1 MADYIV
7 PLQRLIEQFRKLPG
21 VGNKT
26 AVRYAMAVLKLN
38 EEEVQQFS
46 DAVLGAKRD
55 VHSCAR
61 CFNISAEE
69 ICPICADQERDASTI
84 CVVEDVQ
91 ALMAVERVRDYRGV
105 YHVLGG
111 ALNPRRQ
118 ISGEHLHIA
127 ELLDRVEEGNVSEVI
142 LATNPTFEGDTTAQ
156 YLAKLLEKYEGLQ
169 VTRLAYGIPVGGDL
183 EYADEITLGR
193 AMLGRNRLK

>member
-7 PLQRLIEQFRKLPG
+7 PLQTLIEQFRRLPG
-21 VGNKT
+21 VGSKT

-38 EEEVQQFS
+38 EEEVQRFA

-61 CFNISAEE
+61 CFNISEAE
-69 ICPICADQERDASTI
+69 ICPICADPDRDTSTI

-91 ALMAVERVRDYRGV
+91 ALMAVERVREYRGL

-111 ALNPRRQ
+111 ALNPRKQ
-118 ISGEHLHIA
+118 ISGENLHIV
-127 ELLDRVEEGNVSEVI
+127 ELLDRINAGGVTEVI

-156 YLAKLLEKYEGLQ
+156 YLAKLLEKYEDLK

>member
-7 PLQRLIEQFRKLPG
+7 PLQTLIEQFRRLPG
-21 VGNKT
+21 VGSKT
-26 AVRYAMAVLKLN
+26 AVRYAMAVLKFS
-38 EEEVQQFS
+38 EEDVNLFA

-61 CFNISAEE
+61 CFNISASDL
-69 ICPICADQERDASTI
+69 CPICADLDRDASTI

-111 ALNPRRQ
+111 VLNPRKQ
-118 ISGEHLHIA
+118 INVDSLHVA
-127 ELLDRVEEGNVSEVI
+127 ELLDRVEAGGVSEVI

-156 YLAKLLEKYEGLQ
+156 YLAKLLEKYETLK